1 MTETKQQDVKLS
13 VDTMRRII
21 RQYFPEVKYTWRLKK
36 EDLKKILLKY
46 HIEGDGERT
55 PFTVHIK
62 L

>member
-1 MTETKQQDVKLS
+1 MAETKQQDVKLS

-46 HIEGDGERT
+46 HIS
-55 PFTVHIK
+55 
-62 L
+62 